1 MIVRLSDIFA
11 WILSTSLMAS
21 VLVFLI
27 LAAKGLL
34 RDKLKP
40 RWGYLLWLLLIL
52 RLVLPWAPESSFSL
66 FNIFHLVG
74 EKNHFAAVN
83 EATITP
89 AVKPDIE
96 GVNPA
101 QLTQSP
107 QEALVTNQWD
117 SAIKKAGTP
126 AAPLQVASIVW
137 LVGTAMFLGIMFR
150 ANLRFA
156 RKIKGEKAI
165 MDPGIAA
172 LFESCK
178 EEMKLRRR
186 ITLIRTNGV
195 SSPTLFGLFQPK
207 LLLPGMALQT
217 LSEAQLRYV
226 FLHELS
232 HVRRNDIALNW
243 AMNLLLA
250 LHWFNPFLWYAYH
263 KMRVDQELA
272 CDALALSR
280 VKPEESKEYALT
292 IIKLLELFTK
302 PIHLAGAASILGNKK
317 ELKRRLIMITSPVK
331 NSYKWSLV
339 GVIVLLLLGG
349 AALTNA
355 SSEGKQREESTQTAD
370 AAIENLTAVWADA
383 LKSRDGKPRYDMM
396 SAKAK
401 EKFEQEQVN
410 RSGEDW
416 NYNIG
421 VSSPWVIDYRSRVDG
436 MNAIITYVTQTS
448 EPAYYKT
455 VESVTF
461 VKKKGKLVVD
471 DYGTLVEGELIPT
484 NTNISKTDYE
494 RMSNIIIA
502 VNKGKL
508 PVSAL
513 KDTGLLLKREGRL
526 VDLSVSVREQYMK
539 GPDYQLISEEEY
551 MKMSHIIS
559 EVNAG
564 NLPAEA
570 LRDADLLLE
579 RSPKMITP
587 ETRAKYLAFR

>member
-1 MIVRLSDIFA
+1 MTVRLSDFFA
-11 WILSTSLMAS
+11 WILSASLMAS
-21 VLVFLI
+21 VLVVLI
-27 LAAKGLL
+27 LAAKWLL

-52 RLVLPWAPESSFSL
+52 RLVLPWTPESSFSMY
-66 FNIFHLVG
+66 NIFHLFA
-74 EKNHFAAVN
+74 ERNHFAAAN
-83 EATITP
+83 ETAITP
-89 AVKPDIE
+89 AVKPEIE
-96 GVNPA
+96 GANPT

-107 QEALVTNQWD
+107 QDALTTVQRDPT
-117 SAIKKAGTP
+117 IKKP
-126 AAPLQVASIVW
+126 ASPLQVASVVW
-137 LVGTAMFLGIMFR
+137 LVGTVMFLGIMFR

-156 RKIKGEKAI
+156 KKLKGEKAI
-165 MDPGIAA
+165 TDPNIAA

-178 EEMKLRRR
+178 EEMSLRRR
-186 ITLIRTNGV
+186 ITLIQTNRV
-195 SSPTLFGLFQPK
+195 SSPTLFGLLKPK
-207 LLLPGMALQT
+207 LLLPNMALTT
-217 LSEAQLRYV
+217 LSDAQLRHV

-232 HVRRNDIALNW
+232 HVRRNDIA
-243 AMNLLLA
+243 MNGGMNILLA

-302 PIHLAGAASILGNKK
+302 PIHLAGAVSILGNKK
-317 ELKRRLIMITSPVK
+317 ELKRRLIMIASPVK
-331 NSYKWSLV
+331 SSYKWSFV

-355 SSEGKQREESTQTAD
+355 SSEEKHKEEATHATD
-370 AAIENLTAVWADA
+370 AAIENLTTVWADA

-396 SAKAK
+396 SANAK
-401 EKFEQEQVN
+401 EKFVQEQII
-410 RSGEDW
+410 RGGEDW

-436 MNAIITYVTQTS
+436 MNAVITYVTLTS

-471 DYGTLVEGELIPT
+471 DYETLLEGELIPT

-494 RMSNIIIA
+494 KMSNIIIA
-502 VNKGKL
+502 VNKGEL

-513 KDTGLLLKREGRL
+513 KDAGPLLKREGRL
-526 VDLSVSVREQYMK
+526 IDLSISVREQYMK
-539 GPDYQLISEEEY
+539 GPDYQLISRDEY
-551 MKMSHIIS
+551 TKMSHIIS

-570 LRDADLLLE
+570 LKDADLLLE

-587 ETRAKYLAFR
+587 ETRAKYLAFK

>member
-1 MIVRLSDIFA
+1 MTVRLSDFFA
-11 WILSTSLMAS
+11 WILSASLMAS
-21 VLVFLI
+21 VLVVLI

-52 RLVLPWAPESSFSL
+52 RLVLPWAPESPISMYNIVHL
-66 FNIFHLVG
+66 FA
-74 EKNHFAAVN
+74 EKNHFAAAN
-83 EATITP
+83 ETIITP
-89 AVKPDIE
+89 AVKPETE
-96 GVNPA
+96 GVNPT

-107 QEALVTNQWD
+107 QDTLAAIQKD
-117 SAIKKAGTP
+117 PAIKKSATS

-137 LVGTAMFLGIMFR
+137 LVGAVVFLGMMFR

-178 EEMKLRRR
+178 EDMNLRRR
-186 ITLIRTNGV
+186 ITLIRTNRV
-195 SSPTLFGLFQPK
+195 SSPTLFGLFKPK
-207 LLLPGMALQT
+207 LLLPGTALQT

-232 HVRRNDIALNW
+232 HVRRNDIALNGV
-243 AMNLLLA
+243 MSILLA
-250 LHWFNPFLWYAYH
+250 LHWFNPFVWYAYH

-272 CDALALSR
+272 CDALALTR

-317 ELKRRLIMITSPVK
+317 ELKRRLIMITSPVRS
-331 NSYKWSLV
+331 SYKWSV
-339 GVIVLLLLGG
+339 GGVIVFLLLGG

-355 SSEGKQREESTQTAD
+355 SSEEQQKGATTQTAN
-370 AAIENLTAVWADA
+370 AAIENLTTVWADA

-401 EKFEQEQVN
+401 EKFVEEQVN
-410 RSGEDW
+410 RSGEEW

-421 VSSPWVIDYRSRVDG
+421 VSSPWVIDYRSKVDG
-436 MNAIITYVTQTS
+436 MNAVITYVTQTS

-461 VKKKGKLVVD
+461 AKKKGKLVVD
-471 DYGTLVEGELIPT
+471 DYETLLEGELIPT
-484 NTNISKTDYE
+484 EIRFTQSEVE
-494 RMSNIIIA
+494 RMMNIIIA
-502 VNKGKL
+502 VNRGEL

-513 KDTGLLLKREGRL
+513 KGANPIIRREDGIAK
-526 VDLSVSVREQYMK
+526 LSPSVREQYRK
-539 GPDYQLISEEEY
+539 EIGYPLISIEEFT
-551 MKMSHIIS
+551 KMSDIVT

-564 NLPAEA
+564 NLPPEA
-570 LRDADLLLE
+570 LEDAKLLLE
-579 RSPKMITP
+579 RRPKIITP
-587 ETRAKYLAFR
+587 ETRAKYLAFK